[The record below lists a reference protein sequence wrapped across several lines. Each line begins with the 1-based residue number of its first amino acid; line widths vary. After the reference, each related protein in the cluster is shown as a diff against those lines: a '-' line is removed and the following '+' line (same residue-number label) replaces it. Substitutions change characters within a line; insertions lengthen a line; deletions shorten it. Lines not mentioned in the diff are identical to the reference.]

1 MMRSTEMNQKRMLL
15 CVTAASMAVVVVG
28 CAAHPMGTVARPH
41 DDVAPVAD
49 AAAGP
54 DSLDAAMTTAH
65 VPDQTK

>member
-1 MMRSTEMNQKRMLL
+1 
-15 CVTAASMAVVVVG
+15 MAVVVVG